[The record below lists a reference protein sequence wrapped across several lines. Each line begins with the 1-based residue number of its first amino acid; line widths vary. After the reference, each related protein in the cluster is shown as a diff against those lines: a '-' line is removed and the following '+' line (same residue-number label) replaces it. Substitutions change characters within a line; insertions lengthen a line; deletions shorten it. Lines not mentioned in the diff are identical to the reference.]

1 MAESSD
7 MTWKLDNKFIPIY
20 QDLKWFERDRLETWY
35 RSNKCEE
42 FLENTDLHFKNRKI
56 INFDMIKND
65 TSDDKTKQYQQID
78 HDEIEKYPK
87 YYQEQIMSS
96 IFRNSSPKDMK
107 IQKRTVHE
115 HFSDKKKAVGRGKFL
130 KKYADD
136 MYAQYW

>member
-96 IFRNSSPKDMK
+96 IFRNANPKDMK

-130 KKYADD
+130 KKCVDD
-136 MYAQYW
+136 MYAQCW

>member
-96 IFRNSSPKDMK
+96 IFRNANPKDMK

-130 KKYADD
+130 KKCVDD
-136 MYAQYW
+136 M

>member
-78 HDEIEKYPK
+78 HYEIEKYPK

-96 IFRNSSPKDMK
+96 IFRNANPKDMK

-130 KKYADD
+130 KKCVDD
-136 MYAQYW
+136 M